1 MGDLWWTGEE
11 YVTPI
16 PTPSQCNFLGS
27 YYNITFVT
35 FVATGPLACV
45 PKNML
50 VPSSLTRS

>member
-27 YYNITFVT
+27 YYNITFV
-35 FVATGPLACV
+35 ATGPLACV